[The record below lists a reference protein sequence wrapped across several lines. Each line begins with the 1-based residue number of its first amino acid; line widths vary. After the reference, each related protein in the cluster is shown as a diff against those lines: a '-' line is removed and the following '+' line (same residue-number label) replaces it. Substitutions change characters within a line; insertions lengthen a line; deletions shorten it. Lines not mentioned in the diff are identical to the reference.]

1 MTLPTPV
8 HRPWTFMIYMAGD
21 NGKIFDTKAGRLR
34 LMAPM
39 EEAGYQDLF
48 EMGSVGTTDKCAV
61 TCLFDTPEASYLVE
75 VRKGKRFT
83 DSVVESIPAVNTGS
97 PTTLS
102 DFIVR
107 SMQRYPA
114 DHTMLVIWN
123 HGAGWLDKDAYA
135 TVRAVEADHATF
147 GAIFRSTYRE
157 MAGSGVVRAI
167 AFDDSSKDFL
177 DAQGLRQAFS
187 EAEQATGAHLDIIG
201 MDACLM
207 AMVEGARELAPFA
220 GYFIGSQEV
229 EPMDGWPYAPIL
241 AALNAEPGM
250 APDAL
255 SDKIVHE
262 FAKSYKAQT
271 RPVDEET
278 VTQSAIALSHTAG
291 TETLCKALVD
301 AILAHRDDVSLKS
314 LVLKA
319 RDQALVFQDRNYR
332 DLGDFAARLVALT
345 EMESY
350 PDVTAAA
357 KAVYDGLQARTADA
371 AILRVAFRPRYQGA
385 TGLSIYWPSTFQPAS
400 QRDQA
405 LKTYR
410 TLFFPQDTGW
420 DQLLEWVYSE
430 F

>member
-1 MTLPTPV
+1 MAGIVSDKEDFMTLLAPV

-21 NGKIFDTKAGRLR
+21 NGKIFDTKAGRFR

-48 EMGSVGTTDKCAV
+48 EMGSVGTTENCAV

-83 DSVVESIPAVNTGS
+83 DSLVESIPAVNTGS

-107 SMQRYPA
+107 SVQKYPA

-123 HGAGWLDKDAYA
+123 HGAGWLDTDVYA

-177 DAQGLRQAFS
+177 DAQGLREAFS
-187 EAEQATGAHLDIIG
+187 EAEKAGGAHLDIIG
-201 MDACLM
+201 LDACLM

-255 SDKIVHE
+255 SDKIVRE
-262 FAKSYKAQT
+262 FAKSWWT
-271 RPVDEET
+271 P
-278 VTQSAIALSHTAG
+278 
-291 TETLCKALVD
+291 
-301 AILAHRDDVSLKS
+301 
-314 LVLKA
+314 
-319 RDQALVFQDRNYR
+319 F
-332 DLGDFAARLVALT
+332 
-345 EMESY
+345 
-350 PDVTAAA
+350 
-357 KAVYDGLQARTADA
+357 
-371 AILRVAFRPRYQGA
+371 
-385 TGLSIYWPSTFQPAS
+385 
-400 QRDQA
+400 
-405 LKTYR
+405 
-410 TLFFPQDTGW
+410 
-420 DQLLEWVYSE
+420 
-430 F
+430 